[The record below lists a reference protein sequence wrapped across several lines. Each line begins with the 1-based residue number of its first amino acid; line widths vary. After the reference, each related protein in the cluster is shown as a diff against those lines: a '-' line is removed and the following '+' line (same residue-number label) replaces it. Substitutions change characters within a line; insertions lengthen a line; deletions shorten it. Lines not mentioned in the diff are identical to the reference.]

1 MIFVIGIATF
11 LSTLLG
17 GLFALHLKDRLH
29 LVLGFSA
36 GAILGVAFFDLL
48 PEALELAGTQY
59 SITLITSLIGLGF
72 AAYMLL
78 DRLILLHTH
87 NEDAEDAHGTGRGPV
102 GAGSISFHS
111 MLDGLGIGLALQIST
126 ALGAVLAVAVFAHNF
141 SDGIN
146 TVNMILKNKGTRGQA
161 ARWLLADALAPTVG
175 IFITFFISI
184 SQANLGLLLALF
196 AGFLLYVGASDLLPE
211 SHHAHPVRWTTI
223 STILGMVVLYAI
235 ISFAQI

>member
-1 MIFVIGIATF
+1 MF
-11 LSTLLG
+11 LESFSLL
-17 GLFALHLKDRLH
+17 K
-29 LVLGFSA
+29 
-36 GAILGVAFFDLL
+36 
-48 PEALELAGTQY
+48 
-59 SITLITSLIGLGF
+59 
-72 AAYMLL
+72 
-78 DRLILLHTH
+78 TH
-87 NEDAEDAHGTGRGPV
+87 KEDAEDAHGTGRGPV

>member
-59 SITLITSLIGLGF
+59 TITLITSLIGLGF

-126 ALGAVLAVAVFAHNF
+126 ALGAVLEI
-141 SDGIN
+141 G
-146 TVNMILKNKGTRGQA
+146 R
-161 ARWLLADALAPTVG
+161 
-175 IFITFFISI
+175 
-184 SQANLGLLLALF
+184 
-196 AGFLLYVGASDLLPE
+196 ASCRE
-211 SHHAHPVRWTTI
+211 R
-223 STILGMVVLYAI
+223 
-235 ISFAQI
+235 